1 MLLSGR
7 EGSGQQGGIPA
18 LEWEEGRRLA
28 ATGAACARGA
38 GRREGQVRPLGRGE
52 GGQVHPLACF
62 LVLVSDNRQQ
72 LGEIIGQG
80 GGHKSVKHSERFF
93 FDTLQTKFLE
103 TYKFCVVSQV

>member
-72 LGEIIGQG
+72 LGEIIGRG
-80 GGHKSVKHSERFF
+80 RGHKSVKHSERI
-93 FDTLQTKFLE
+93 FL
-103 TYKFCVVSQV
+103 THTSNQVSRNI

>member
-80 GGHKSVKHSERFF
+80 QGGGGKNLSNTVKEFF
-93 FDTLQTKFLE
+93 LTHFKPSF
-103 TYKFCVVSQV
+103 

>member
-80 GGHKSVKHSERFF
+80 GEDKNVSNTVKDFF
-93 FDTLQTKFLE
+93 
-103 TYKFCVVSQV
+103 

>member
-18 LEWEEGRRLA
+18 LEWDEGRRLA
-28 ATGAACARGA
+28 ATGAACARGG
-38 GRREGQVRPLGRGE
+38 GRGEGHVRPLGREE
-52 GGQVHPLACF
+52 GGQVNPLACF

-80 GGHKSVKHSERFF
+80 GVQKSFKHSERF
-93 FDTLQTKFLE
+93 LLAP
-103 TYKFCVVSQV
+103 

>member
-93 FDTLQTKFLE
+93 LTHFKPSF
-103 TYKFCVVSQV
+103 

>member
-7 EGSGQQGGIPA
+7 QRIWAAIPA

-28 ATGAACARGA
+28 PAGAACARGA

-72 LGEIIGQG
+72 LGEKIGRG
-80 GGHKSVKHSERFF
+80 GDTNLSNIVKEEE
-93 FDTLQTKFLE
+93 FDTLQTKFLAISE
-103 TYKFCVVSQV
+103 SFVYVSQM

>member
-1 MLLSGR
+1 MGGQ
-7 EGSGQQGGIPA
+7 GSGQLGGVPA

-28 ATGAACARGA
+28 PAGAACARGA

-80 GGHKSVKHSERFF
+80 GGPKSVKYSKKNS
-93 FDTLQTKFLE
+93 FDTLQTKLLE

>member
-18 LEWEEGRRLA
+18 LEWEERRRLA
-28 ATGAACARGA
+28 PAGAACARGA

-80 GGHKSVKHSERFF
+80 GGQKCVKHSERFF
-93 FDTLQTKFLE
+93 YTLQTKFLE
-103 TYKFCVVSQV
+103 TYKFSVVSQM

>member
-1 MLLSGR
+1 MGGQ
-7 EGSGQQGGIPA
+7 GSGQLGGVPA

-28 ATGAACARGA
+28 PAGAACARGA

-72 LGEIIGQG
+72 LGEIIMRG
-80 GGHKSVKHSERFF
+80 GGQKLSNTVKDF

-103 TYKFCVVSQV
+103 TYKFSVVSHV

>member
-7 EGSGQQGGIPA
+7 EGSGQLGGIPA

-62 LVLVSDNRQQ
+62 LVLVSENRQQ

-80 GGHKSVKHSERFF
+80 GGQKSVKDSERI
-93 FDTLQTKFLE
+93 FL
-103 TYKFCVVSQV
+103 THFKPSF